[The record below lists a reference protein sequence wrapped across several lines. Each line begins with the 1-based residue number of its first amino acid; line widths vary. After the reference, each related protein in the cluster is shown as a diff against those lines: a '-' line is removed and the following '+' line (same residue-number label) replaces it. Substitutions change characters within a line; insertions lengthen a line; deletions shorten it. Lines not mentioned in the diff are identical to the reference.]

1 MRILFFSDH
10 LLPEPSAPAAHVYD
24 RARIWAEAGHD
35 VTIIASA
42 PNFPVGRVY
51 DGYRNEWRRIE
62 RRDGIRIVR
71 VKTYIA
77 PNEGIV
83 RRSLDYASYMV
94 SALFFALFER
104 RPDIA
109 ISTSPHLLAAAAG
122 AAFGMLRGVPHV
134 AEIRDLWPASIA
146 STTSLG
152 RGRLYRLLERLELWV
167 YRSSRRIIA
176 FTSSYRDDMI
186 ARGVDGSKIDV
197 VLNGAD
203 LRLFHPQAP
212 NEELRARLGLGDAFV
227 VGYLGT
233 LGLAHGLDNV
243 LDAAERVPANRV
255 RFLLVGAGAARSH
268 LMAEAERRGLENVV
282 FVDRQEKE
290 AMPAYWSVCDASLVH
305 LKDDPLFASVIPSK
319 IFESMAVGLPVLYV
333 GPAGEGSAIVHAEGA
348 GIVVP
353 PADPN
358 ALANAVLRLAAEP
371 ARRASLAAA
380 SLAAAPRYSRERQA
394 RASLATLT
402 RAAGGAA

>member
-42 PNFPVGRVY
+42 PNFPEGRVY
-51 DGYRNEWRRIE
+51 EGHRNAWRRIE
-62 RRDGIRIVR
+62 HRDGIRIVR

-77 PNEGIV
+77 PNEGTL
-83 RRSLDYASYMV
+83 RRSVDYASYMM

-104 RPDIA
+104 RPDVV

-122 AAFGMLRGVPHV
+122 AAFGRLRGVPHV

-176 FTSSYRDDMI
+176 FTPTYRDDMV
-186 ARGVDGSKIDV
+186 ARGVDASKIDV
-197 VLNGAD
+197 VINGAD
-203 LRLFHPQAP
+203 LRLFRPQAP
-212 NEELRARLGLGDAFV
+212 NEALRARLGLGDAFV

-233 LGLAHGLDNV
+233 LGLAHGLHNV
-243 LDAAERVPANRV
+243 LDAAERLPAHGV
-255 RFLLVGAGAARSH
+255 RFLFVGTGAARAE
-268 LMAEAERRGLENVV
+268 LMAEAERRGLVHVV

-333 GPAGEGSAIVHAEGA
+333 GPEGEGSAIVRAEGA
-348 GIVVP
+348 GVVVP
-353 PADPN
+353 PSDPD
-358 ALANAVLRLAAEP
+358 ALADAVLGLADAP

-380 SLAAAPRYSRERQA
+380 SLAAAPRYSRQRQA
-394 RASLATLT
+394 DASLATLK
-402 RAAGGAA
+402 RAAGTVA